1 MLLLLLRTAVGTALR
16 RKTLALSVV
25 ILAVAAPVA
34 YAITLTGDG
43 TLVGTTGSDTIA
55 AGNGNDTVWGLGGQD
70 TISAGNGRDVIEGN
84 GSCPKGVQPGDYP
97 NGLPVGQYC
106 EHGVIPGKG
115 NGDTISAG
123 NGPDVVYGGG
133 GRNTIAVGN
142 GNDTIYGGPLGD
154 TIAAGS
160 GNDMISLGKGS
171 GYAGSTVHVGSGS
184 GVIEAQNGM
193 KDTIACAARNNY
205 TVYADKGID
214 VVQGCATVLYSPEP
228 PFNPAK
234 SRHGKRV
241 KNGHKHHRELKPKS
255 TNQKGPQ

>member
-1 MLLLLLRTAVGTALR
+1 MLLRTAVGIALR

-123 NGPDVVYGGG
+123 NGSDVVYGGG
-133 GRNTIAVGN
+133 GHNTIAVGN

-160 GNDMISLGKGS
+160 GKDTISLGTAS
-171 GYAGSTVHVGSGS
+171 GYGGSTVHVSSGS
-184 GVIEAQNGM
+184 GVIDAQNGV
-193 KDTIACAARNNY
+193 KDTIVCAAGNHY
-205 TVYADKGID
+205 TVYADKRID

-228 PFNPAK
+228 SLKPAK
-234 SRHGKRV
+234 SKHGKHRPQV
-241 KNGHKHHRELKPKS
+241 TDGNKHQTRA
-255 TNQKGPQ
+255 